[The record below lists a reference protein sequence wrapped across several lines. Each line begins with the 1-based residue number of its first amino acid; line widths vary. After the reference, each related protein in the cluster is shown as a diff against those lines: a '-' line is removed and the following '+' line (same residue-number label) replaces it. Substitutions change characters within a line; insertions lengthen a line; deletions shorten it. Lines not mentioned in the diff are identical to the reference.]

1 MLRLKCL
8 NCGLTVPYKGS
19 RADLCPRCLVRD
31 ERAVTLIPVSD
42 QPSAQ
47 ATMGS
52 LRIRTTVDGDRH
64 VVAIR
69 GELDVASAPM
79 LEQALTEACSAGA
92 KELVLDL
99 GGVEFMDSM
108 GLKTILH
115 GKAVCEEHGCI
126 YCLTPAQR
134 PVEQVFE
141 ATGVQ
146 RRLPFRKALRG
157 VRSPGPAGT

>member
-19 RADLCPRCLVRD
+19 RGDLCPRCLVRE

-42 QPSAQ
+42 QPSST

-52 LRIRTTVDGDRH
+52 LRIHTQVQGERH
-64 VVAIR
+64 TLSIS

-79 LEQALTEACSAGA
+79 LEDTLAEACSAGA

-108 GLKTILH
+108 GLKAILR
-115 GKAVCEEHGCI
+115 GKALCEAHGAA
-126 YCLTPAQR
+126 YRLTPAQR
-134 PVEQVFE
+134 PVQRVFE
-141 ATGVQ
+141 ATGVR
-146 RRLPFRKALRG
+146 RRLSFQKAQKARG
-157 VRSPGPAGT
+157 HSA